1 MGNQGAPIDELVN
14 LLARDKPSAL
24 AELQRQ
30 YPAETDLLSLGK
42 DLGPGQAVTAARC
55 AVALQAL
62 DIYTPS
68 AEKLVKR
75 VRARLRTG
83 KLIDLISKI
92 ATFVGSGAAALAIFA
107 KFPDRAMYLAI
118 ATAAGSIL
126 GFIATYLVSG
136 SPIDKLLQL
145 STAAMEARASR
156 PVLAALCAESNSD
169 ELEKELNKANELA
182 HKLNDIAIELGS
194 N

>member
-1 MGNQGAPIDELVN
+1 VGGQAASVDELVN

-30 YPAETDLLSLGK
+30 YPTETHALSPGRTLGRSE
-42 DLGPGQAVTAARC
+42 AVTAARC

-68 AEKLVKR
+68 AEQLVKQ
-75 VRARLRTG
+75 VQARLRRG
-83 KLIDLISKI
+83 KLIDVISKI

-107 KFPDRAMYLAI
+107 KFPDRAMYLAV
-118 ATAAGSIL
+118 ATVAGSVL

-136 SPIDKLLQL
+136 SPVDKLVQL

-169 ELEKELNKANELA
+169 ELEKELGKANDLA